1 MPNVRHEESLD
12 EIAIPE
18 CVQIAPLPNLQELEE
33 DVSQKSD
40 SLPSHSQ
47 YREDRRK

>member
-1 MPNVRHEESLD
+1 MPNVRHEESLE
-12 EIAIPE
+12 EIALPE
-18 CVQIAPLPNLQELEE
+18 YVRAAPLPNPSNEEE
-33 DVSQKSD
+33 DVSQKVD